1 MKSRSRQSPALRLAG
16 AMLGLAASFVPLVSP
31 AADIDY
37 DTRRSAA
44 LRRCDDPLH
53 HGRVDAA
60 RECLR
65 PLLRANDA
73 LTRAEAAFAL
83 DDLRTANDL
92 FREAVAADPRAV
104 LPKLRWGRM
113 YLAAGQYSDAV
124 NLFQEVLELDAGDV
138 GARLALARVAVER
151 FDGNVTEEVAKLLA
165 SDPQQVEVHLVAA
178 RVALEGSRFDEAVR
192 EAGRAVELANQQR
205 LPPLE
210 AWALQATIELMRE
223 RDPAAP
229 IREALAYNPRYGAM
243 FELLGYFEI
252 MRRRYVEADVW
263 LQRAAQVQPEL
274 WSARREL
281 GLNLMRLG
289 RVSEARPHLVAA
301 YEGDPFNASTVN
313 TLRLLDSLEKF
324 DVVNVAQPAMSLQLR
339 KDETA
344 ALGPYVQQL
353 VRDGINTFSRR
364 YGYTPKGP
372 VTVELYPDHDDFAV
386 RTAGLP
392 GIGLLGVTFGALVV
406 MDSPSGRQTGE
417 FHWGSTLWH
426 ELAHVFTLGA
436 TAHRVPRWLSEGLS
450 VYEEWTTGPTPGVS
464 VTPAVLGAFAEK
476 KLMPIAQLDNG
487 FMRPTYEG
495 QIQVSYEQAG
505 LTCLFAAERWG
516 FDRVVTFLRAFDGQV
531 TTEAA
536 IRSVFQVEPAE
547 FDKQFTAF
555 MNKRFGTYVA
565 DPKRWQEMMA
575 RGHTMIES
583 RNWAAARDAAQA
595 AILILPEFTAS
606 GSAYEVLAAAEEGA
620 GNRDA
625 AISAWLAWRKAGG
638 WDPAGLRKLGALLIA
653 ANRKTEAT
661 EVLTAV
667 NYGDPLAIDGHAQ
680 LGELLVDQKKGPE
693 AVREY
698 QVMLALK
705 PLDTAGANFG
715 LAQGYRLTGDMSR
728 ARRHLLQALETA
740 PNFRPAQRML
750 LEMTGDRTP

>member
-1 MKSRSRQSPALRLAG
+1 MKSRMARSPLWRLAG
-16 AMLGLAASFVPLVSP
+16 AMLGLGMLVVPATSM

-37 DTRRSAA
+37 DSRRSAA

-653 ANRKTEAT
+653 ANRKREAT
-661 EVLTAV
+661 EVLAAV
-667 NYGDPLAIDGHAQ
+667 NYGDPLAIEGHGQ
-680 LGELLVDQKKGPE
+680 LGELLVEQQRGAE
-693 AVREY
+693 ALREY

-715 LAQGYRLTGDMSR
+715 LAQSYRLTGDAPR
-728 ARRHLLQALETA
+728 ARRHLLQSLETA